1 MVKFLLRR
9 ILYMI
14 PTLLAISFV
23 IFVVINLPPGDYVDS
38 LVSNLRGQGQVVP
51 EEQEAALRQL
61 YGLDRPI
68 WEQYLNWMADLLQG
82 DLGRSFA
89 LQAPVSQ
96 IISERLFVTVAL
108 AVVTLLT
115 TWIIAFP
122 IGVYSAVRQYSI
134 GDYIATTFGFLGL
147 ATPNFLLALILMW
160 IAFRYFNYVPEGLCS
175 PEWCESSW
183 NLGKLLDAIGHWW
196 LPIVVIGTSGTA
208 SVIRILRANLLDELR
223 KPYVVAARARGVP
236 ERRLI
241 VRYPLRVAMNP
252 FVSTVGWVL
261 PLLLA
266 GDVIVAQILS
276 LPTLGRVFLTSL
288 REQDMYLAGSILMVY
303 SLLTVIGT
311 LISDLLLAW
320 LDPRVRL
327 GHR

>member
-1 MVKFLLRR
+1 MLRFLLRR
-9 ILYMI
+9 VLYMV
-14 PTLLAISFV
+14 PTLLAISA
-23 IFVVINLPPGDYVDS
+23 VVFLIINLPPGDYVDS
-38 LVSNLRGQGQVVP
+38 LVADLRGQGQVVTQ
-51 EEQEAALRQL
+51 EQVEGLRQL

-68 WEQYLNWMADLLQG
+68 WEQYINWITDVVRG

-89 LQAPVSQ
+89 LQTPVSQ
-96 IISERLFVTVAL
+96 VIGDRLLVTVLLAL
-108 AVVTLLT
+108 VTLLA
-115 TWIIAFP
+115 TWVMAFP
-122 IGVYSAVRQYSI
+122 IGVYAAVKQYSI
-134 GDYIATTFGFLGL
+134 GDYLATTFGFLGL
-147 ATPNFLLALILMW
+147 ATPNFLLALVLMY
-160 IAFRYFNYVPEGLCS
+160 ITFRWFNYVPEGLCS
-175 PEWCESSW
+175 PEFCDASW
-183 NLGKLLDAIGHWW
+183 NLGKLLDMLKHWW
-196 LPIVVIGTSGTA
+196 LPIVVIGTAGTA
-208 SVIRILRANLLDELR
+208 GLIRILRANLLDELR

-276 LPTLGRVFLTSL
+276 LPTLGRVFLSSL
-288 REQDMYLAGSILMVY
+288 QQQDMYLAGSILMVY

-311 LISDLLLAW
+311 LVSDLLLAW